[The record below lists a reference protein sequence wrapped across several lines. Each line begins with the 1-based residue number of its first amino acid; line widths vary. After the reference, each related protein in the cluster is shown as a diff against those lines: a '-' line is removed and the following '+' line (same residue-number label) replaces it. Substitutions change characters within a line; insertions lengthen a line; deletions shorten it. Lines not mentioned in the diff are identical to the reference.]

1 MLDCAYTPTGVPA
14 AGTLACDAAP
24 GFDGPSG
31 VGTPNSMTLFAKV
44 GPGFTISP
52 APTTASVDVS
62 TGFGTISPSDPFPGG
77 VVQKYTWSWGDG
89 SPNTVTSGS
98 TSSVT
103 HTFTTTGAKT
113 VTVTAQDGY
122 GVTTAKTLLVTVS

>member
-1 MLDCAYTPTGVPA
+1 
-14 AGTLACDAAP
+14 
-24 GFDGPSG
+24 
-31 VGTPNSMTLFAKV
+31 MTLFAKV
-44 GPGFTISP
+44 GPDFAISP
-52 APTTASVDVS
+52 PPTTASVNVS
-62 TGFGTISPSDPFPGG
+62 TPFGTISPSDPFPGG
-77 VVQKYTWSWGDG
+77 IVQKYTWSWGDG
-89 SPNTVTSGS
+89 SPNTLTSGS